1 MESNRKT
8 AIIAG
13 VLFLTV
19 LASTILSGSF
29 SGSIDDPNDLIAV
42 SADELQVL
50 TGVLFMVI
58 LTASVVAIPIV
69 MFPVLKRH
77 SGRLALG
84 YVGARIFEGLF
95 DVVVFGIA
103 PLLLLTLSLEFV
115 VAGAPV
121 DSYFQTSGALLIALR
136 DWSSILENFPYGL
149 GALILYLVLF
159 QSELAPRWLSVW
171 GLIGATL
178 LLAMGLLR
186 MFGKPAILLAIPLIL
201 NELVLAV
208 WLIFVGFNSSAIA
221 SAIAGALFIA
231 ALVSTALNGAFTKS
245 ISGPDYLTVGSASE
259 NKVLIGVF
267 FQVTLTASVVAI
279 SIVLFPILRVHHEVL
294 ALAYVGARIFE
305 GVADAAIALSQL
317 LLLTLS
323 REFVK
328 AEYPP
333 TEATKAEME

>member
-115 VAGAPV
+115 EAGAPV

-149 GALILYLVLF
+149 GALILNIVLYR
-159 QSELAPRWLSVW
+159 SELVPRWLSVW
-171 GLIGATL
+171 GLIGAIL
-178 LLAMGLLR
+178 ILAMGLLR
-186 MFGKPAILLAIPLIL
+186 LFGYPVIFLAIPIIL
-201 NELVLAV
+201 NELVLAIL
-208 WLIFVGFNSSAIA
+208 LIARGFNSYEIA
-221 SAIAGALFIA
+221 SE
-231 ALVSTALNGAFTKS
+231 
-245 ISGPDYLTVGSASE
+245 P
-259 NKVLIGVF
+259 
-267 FQVTLTASVVAI
+267 
-279 SIVLFPILRVHHEVL
+279 
-294 ALAYVGARIFE
+294 
-305 GVADAAIALSQL
+305 
-317 LLLTLS
+317 
-323 REFVK
+323 
-328 AEYPP
+328 AE
-333 TEATKAEME
+333 TTMN